1 MGNKKINAK
10 VTAAKSAKV
19 GDIVVCPYCGK
30 EFVKKTYQQTF
41 CCAECKN
48 TYWNNKKDRHR
59 KGYYKQYNK
68 EHPERLERGFTKGY
82 IDGCVSN
89 GKKPKRTL
97 GKIGLANILGY
108 DEFGLPIT
116 DNPFGDMLREKE
128 CIWHDDDWCESSFD
142 D

>member
-1 MGNKKINAK
+1 MSKKNINEK
-10 VTAAKSAKV
+10 ITAAKSAKV
-19 GDIVVCPYCGK
+19 GDIVICPHCGK

-59 KGYYKQYNK
+59 KGYYREYNK
-68 EHPERLERGFTKGY
+68 AHPERLERGFTKGY

-89 GKKPKRTL
+89 GVQPKRTL
-97 GKIGLANILGY
+97 GKIGFANILGY

-128 CIWHDDDWCESSFD
+128 CMWHDDDWCESSFD